1 MQPSN
6 MTWGESMEYPRQLG
20 ADAVQREP
28 DLEDDS
34 KHGRKH
40 LARLANLLV
49 LKLKKIYSFKNIAL
63 LMSRILPFVPE
74 IRIIQET
81 YIWSKSY
88 RDRTLNLRLGFQC
101 VAECCDQLFCVYN
114 CDAYDRLF
122 GALR

>member
-1 MQPSN
+1 
-6 MTWGESMEYPRQLG
+6 MEYPRLLG
-20 ADAVQREP
+20 ADAFQREP

-49 LKLKKIYSFKNIAL
+49 LKLEKINSFENVAL
-63 LMSRILPFVPE
+63 LLSRTLPFVPE

-101 VAECCDQLFCVYN
+101 VAECTIVISCLCVQL
-114 CDAYDRLF
+114 
-122 GALR
+122 